1 MKRRDAARSE
11 PDWGLS
17 MNTTSLQGERS
28 ANVRR
33 LKIKQFVIGGAFLSL
48 AVLLGPDA
56 SADQHSGVMSPGQRG
71 MMMGPG
77 MVGRGM
83 MGQGM
88 LRMPQMDPARG
99 RKLFASKGCVACHS
113 VNGVG
118 GKHAPPLDATTM
130 EPLMNPFEFAAKM
143 WRGAEAM
150 IYLQREE
157 LGEQIE
163 FSGEELADIIA
174 FVHHP
179 EEQAKFSETYIAPRI
194 RNLMKHL
201 KEEEPHEQEGG
212 HGVDTPKE

>member
-11 PDWGLS
+11 PDWELS

-33 LKIKQFVIGGAFLSL
+33 LKIKLFVIGGAFLSL

-56 SADQHSGVMSPGQRG
+56 SANQHSGVMSPGQRG

-113 VNGVG
+113 VNGIG
-118 GKHAPPLDATTM
+118 GEHAPPLDATTM

-150 IYLQREE
+150 IYLQRD
-157 LGEQIE
+157 
-163 FSGEELADIIA
+163 SAA
-174 FVHHP
+174 VAVVARRRP
-179 EEQAKFSETYIAPRI
+179 I
-194 RNLMKHL
+194 R
-201 KEEEPHEQEGG
+201 
-212 HGVDTPKE
+212 